1 MHERRLTTIGLSWD
15 LTFSCKLVTA
25 LMIGLLFSLNSFA
38 LDVDSKLTLRILK
51 TSISKKTIL
60 INRGLEDGLVV
71 GDHAKFFLTDG
82 VVARGLVIKASPSR
96 SVWSLYRVIRI
107 EEIRDQKVVNLK
119 ISTPVK
125 VTADP
130 TKSLNSSPIIAG
142 REVMVERSDGQ
153 IDLKIDGNS
162 NADKEEMKTLYG
174 REVVSH
180 KTYADGTMELDKT
193 WDIILSMGTQ
203 SLAVSD
209 PNAVDSTTEATQ
221 GSILMGIGLEK
232 YFPKLELDF
241 ARKFSFLMFMNK
253 SSFAV
258 EAVDLSVT
266 GTSMDFGIGSYYHFL
281 NYPYAVN
288 KFIMFVGGAMG
299 LGSDTL
305 ESQTSVVSTSLSGT
319 ANFFSAAGGVK
330 YLKSSGLGF
339 RLMAE
344 FVQRGITFK
353 AESSSV
359 VNITQTEKG
368 LRFLAGLSYRW

>member
-1 MHERRLTTIGLSWD
+1 
-15 LTFSCKLVTA
+15 
-25 LMIGLLFSLNSFA
+25 MIGLLFSLNSFA

-266 GTSMDFGIGSYYHFL
+266 GTSMDFGIEPIFFEYYSKNIDRVIAWSHPERISDYYDL
-281 NYPYAVN
+281 ECIRGKKV
-288 KFIMFVGGAMG
+288 KFPK
-299 LGSDTL
+299 LRD
-305 ESQTSVVSTSLSGT
+305 
-319 ANFFSAAGGVK
+319 
-330 YLKSSGLGF
+330 
-339 RLMAE
+339 
-344 FVQRGITFK
+344 
-353 AESSSV
+353 
-359 VNITQTEKG
+359 
-368 LRFLAGLSYRW
+368 RFLEIAEDPEASSQMLLVLMKLK